1 MQSEQGIIVYTK
13 DDPYEKIVIQAYQ
26 DVCRRGLTNAETKG
40 FVESVLS
47 YDGLFENFLKNPYS
61 VSSDVFSAKFT
72 GHVCIVCYPIELRQV
87 LRSKTLV
94 SNYKIAGLPYET
106 AKRMLSE
113 YPVILVIDQK
123 KLKSEPFAKL
133 NGVYLFESEFHF
145 GESLV
150 RVIARDTPD
159 SDITEVL
166 SMVNEESPGVDFGVV
181 TDAPGLAPAKVA
193 QTMAPQKPQ
202 PTLNKYIVNVPNL
215 GIEDEVIKNHSDV
228 AALQEALNRKW
239 QQSGNPHKEPK
250 YTADYWLN
258 SPIIQSN
265 PQMRSEI
272 VREAETATYI
282 VKESGTDMLSPEEI
296 DELRQDLKNSHA
308 ALKGRFVHLRP
319 VKKEAAVK
327 LQLPI
332 QVEQDEQ
339 EIFDLLLSVN
349 QKFNLGLTFRVAGGW
364 VRDRLLGVQSK
375 DIDIALDKMTGGEFC
390 KYITKMT
397 GKHPA
402 IIAADAAKSK
412 SLETATINLFGR
424 NVDFT
429 QLRK

>member
-26 DVCRRGLTNAETKG
+26 DVCRRGLTSAETKG

-166 SMVNEESPGVDFGVV
+166 SRMVNEESPGVDFGVV
-181 TDAPGLAPAKVA
+181 ADAPGLSPAKVA
-193 QTMAPQKPQ
+193 QTMTPQQK
-202 PTLNKYIVNVPNL
+202 LNKFVVNVPNL
-215 GIEDEVIKNHSDV
+215 GIEDEIVKQYSDV

-239 QQSGNPHKEPK
+239 ERSGNPHKDPK
-250 YTADYWLN
+250 YTAEYWLN
-258 SPIIQSN
+258 SPILQGN

-282 VKESGTDMLSPEEI
+282 VKEASIM
-296 DELRQDLKNSHA
+296 
-308 ALKGRFVHLRP
+308 
-319 VKKEAAVK
+319 KEAAVK

-332 QVEQDEQ
+332 QIEQDEQ

-397 GKHPA
+397 GKTPA